1 MIDLIEEDFRFAT
14 QAQVDRYTE
23 QDLLQRPHIAGYE
36 LTQLLDQI
44 DERLLQH
51 DGGRFALFVM
61 APAGTAM
68 CLARHFV
75 SSKKPVTLFVALVQP
90 WNDTTLAEF
99 RTMPNVSLVNPD
111 SSVIFEANCLVL
123 AVRKD
128 SFAAYDFWQ
137 DHPRMHTKPYVVSDP
152 QRLFVDVPSG
162 RYFLNSTI
170 WTSP

>member
-1 MIDLIEEDFRFAT
+1 VIEEDFRFAT
-14 QAQVDRYTE
+14 QAQVDHYEE

-44 DERLLQH
+44 DERLIQH
-51 DGGRFALFVM
+51 DGGRFTLFAM

-68 CLARHFV
+68 CLAKHFV
-75 SSKKPVTLFVALVQP
+75 SSKKPVTLFVALARP

-111 SSVIFEANCLVL
+111 SSVIFEADCIVL

-128 SFAAYDFWQ
+128 PLAAYDLWQ
-137 DHPRMHTKPYVVSDP
+137 GHPRMHKKSYVVSDP
-152 QRLFVDVPSG
+152 NRAFKTVQGG